1 MEWVECILFLLA
13 VWIFSIFSTKLLN
26 LQERC
31 TSCGQVSV
39 EKTSILLGL
48 KEFFAML
55 KIINFHYNFLMKF
68 VRLHFFY
75 YFNCTAPAMI
85 VFFSSLSS
93 FWDQFKQV
101 ISTIQV
107 FWSFEGL
114 GNWVHPRFYL
124 WLTVS
129 FQSLTFCYLEEKG
142 QICTRIRTQ
151 ECHCSNCQWNEAGTV
166 Y

>member
-68 VRLHFFY
+68 VRLHSSY
-75 YFNCTAPAMI
+75 YLIALHLQLS
-85 VFFSSLSS
+85 FFSSLSS

-114 GNWVHPRFYL
+114 GNWVHSRFYL

-142 QICTRIRTQ
+142 RICTRIRTQ

>member
-26 LQERC
+26 LQERR
-31 TSCGQVSV
+31 TSYGQVSV
-39 EKTSILLGL
+39 EKTSIFLGL

-68 VRLHFFY
+68 VRLHSSY
-75 YFNCTAPAMI
+75 YLIALHLQLS
-85 VFFSSLSS
+85 FFSSLSS

-142 QICTRIRTQ
+142 RICTRIRTQ

>member
-48 KEFFAML
+48 KEFFAIL

-68 VRLHFFY
+68 VRLHSSY
-75 YFNCTAPAMI
+75 YLIALHLQLS
-85 VFFSSLSS
+85 FFSSLSS

-114 GNWVHPRFYL
+114 GNWVHSRFYL

-142 QICTRIRTQ
+142 RICTRIRTQ